1 MNQKQEKGMV
11 RVGQRNCYLV
21 AAEAKHS
28 PCETLE
34 KSICN
39 QEMRSSLCL
48 QNNMSPTGKCR
59 AQPEVTQLCTQLP
72 GCEEPSEHETSCITT
87 YWNAKKFAWNPNGS
101 QSASVSL
108 GIPLSCRKSWG
119 LRWRSYHQVIQKISR
134 DFSFLSRTQGSTHTH
149 VEPAKKSATSLMFRS
164 QQLAQFL
171 LNALYFC
178 HG

>member
-1 MNQKQEKGMV
+1 MV
-11 RVGQRNCYLV
+11 RSEKLLLGGCRGKTQSMWNLRKIYLQPRDEV
-21 AAEAKHS
+21 
-28 PCETLE
+28 
-34 KSICN
+34 I
-39 QEMRSSLCL
+39 
-48 QNNMSPTGKCR
+48 MSPTGKCR

-72 GCEEPSEHETSCITT
+72 GCEEPSEHETSCTAT

-149 VEPAKKSATSLMFRS
+149 VEPAKKSATSLTFRS
-164 QQLAQFL
+164 Q
-171 LNALYFC
+171 
-178 HG
+178 